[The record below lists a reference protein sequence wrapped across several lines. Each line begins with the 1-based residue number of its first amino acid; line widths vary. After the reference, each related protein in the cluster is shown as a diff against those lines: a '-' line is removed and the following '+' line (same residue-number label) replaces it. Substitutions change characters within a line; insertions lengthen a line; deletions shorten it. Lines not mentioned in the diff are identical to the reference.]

1 MEAKLKSGFVNHIS
15 TRSNLIRSEIKHAAA
30 KSEDSSSLQGGL
42 RAQGIFKQSSDDKPL
57 VTVVTVVYNN
67 ASTIEETIRSVL
79 FQTYD
84 NVEYIIIDGGSDDGT
99 LEIIKSYD
107 DFIDY
112 WVSEPDKGIYHAMN
126 KGIPLAGGQYINFL
140 NADDHYLYSGVLEK
154 ITGLFRRAGSQII
167 IGDAVMLSKQSGA
180 GHIRHSNV
188 NRYYYLFKGMP
199 QQVFFYDTGLFKT
212 DLFDDSLVIA
222 ADLDF
227 YLTKMKDEK
236 VRITN
241 VNWPVVVFNTG
252 ATGSNADLLA
262 KEREGIVRKHY
273 SWVERLLFQNRF
285 FRSLFVTNDLNA
297 KKPGIVDRAI
307 RKFTS

>member
-1 MEAKLKSGFVNHIS
+1 
-15 TRSNLIRSEIKHAAA
+15 
-30 KSEDSSSLQGGL
+30 
-42 RAQGIFKQSSDDKPL
+42 
-57 VTVVTVVYNN
+57 
-67 ASTIEETIRSVL
+67 
-79 FQTYD
+79 
-84 NVEYIIIDGGSDDGT
+84 
-99 LEIIKSYD
+99 
-107 DFIDY
+107 
-112 WVSEPDKGIYHAMN
+112 
-126 KGIPLAGGQYINFL
+126 
-140 NADDHYLYSGVLEK
+140 
-154 ITGLFRRAGSQII
+154 
-167 IGDAVMLSKQSGA
+167 
-180 GHIRHSNV
+180 
-188 NRYYYLFKGMP
+188 MP